1 MIFKFETSINKI
13 KNLGFILKY
22 GINFRPFSKFPK
34 LLPSI
39 ILNSPFV
46 EAVTKSLLFF
56 IWVDCTF

>member
-13 KNLGFILKY
+13 TNLGFILTY

-46 EAVTKSLLFF
+46 EAVTKS
-56 IWVDCTF
+56 